1 PGNELTDGN
10 PSGNRQSFIEL
21 TRYKLQLLRASVED
35 SRIAVAKLP
44 HLALRVLIDSAIYFH
59 DRGKYNVAAL
69 HIKLFLKA
77 VGHTT
82 YREIAGENFSGDHLM
97 RGSNLEF
104 MYAEK
109 ILPFEP

>member
-1 PGNELTDGN
+1 M
-10 PSGNRQSFIEL
+10 
-21 TRYKLQLLRASVED
+21 TRRSRCRSCRISRCASCVD
-35 SRIAVAKLP
+35 A
-44 HLALRVLIDSAIYFH
+44 AIYFH

-69 HIKLFLKA
+69 HVRLFLKA
-77 VGHTT
+77 VGHAK
-82 YREIAGENFSGDHLM
+82 YKEIPGENFNGDHLM

>member
-1 PGNELTDGN
+1 M
-10 PSGNRQSFIEL
+10 
-21 TRYKLQLLRASVED
+21 RASVDE
-35 SRIAVAKLP
+35 SKIALPKLD
-44 HLALRVLIDSAIYFH
+44 HLALRVLLDAAIKFH
-59 DRGKYNVAAL
+59 DRGNYRLAAL

-77 VGHTT
+77 VEHVR
-82 YREIAGENFSGDHLM
+82 YREIPGENFNGDHLM

>member
-1 PGNELTDGN
+1 MD
-10 PSGNRQSFIEL
+10 L
-21 TRYKLQLLRASVED
+21 TRYKLQLLRASVEE
-35 SRIAVAKLP
+35 SKIAVAKLP
-44 HLALRVLIDSAIYFH
+44 HLALRVLVDSAIYFH

-69 HIKLFLKA
+69 HVQLFLKA
-77 VGHTT
+77 VEHTK
-82 YREIAGENFSGDHLM
+82 YQEIAGENFNGDHLM